1 MTMAEQVAKP
11 HIALLPSPGIGHL
24 VPLLEFA
31 KHLVV
36 HHNVHVSFLIMSSGE
51 VSAIQDQLLDSSTLP
66 PDLHVIHLPQVN
78 ISPSLNDD
86 TSLIT
91 QLSRVCQ
98 ESLKHLREILVE
110 LNLPKAL
117 IVDMFS
123 TDAILICKELGVPVY
138 SFFTS
143 NTKGLAWVFY
153 LARFMKEFRFAGL
166 PNLIHVP
173 GCESVGIDEL
183 PENILDVGDDVMR
196 HFKRLSMVSGIFVN
210 TWEDLE
216 SKSSWQNGIKND
228 PFYKTL
234 PAPPIYPV
242 GPVIKRDE
250 AVAKSDD
257 YIVSWLD
264 NQSPNSV
271 LLVSLGSGGTLTSE
285 QMSELALG
293 LEMSKQKFMWVVRK
307 PNDFTSSGTF
317 FNAGRGDDD
326 PLSYLPEGFV
336 ERTAGAGL
344 VVPTWAP
351 QVAILRHEATGGFL
365 SHCGWNSTLESLVH
379 GVPMIAWPLYAEQKM
394 NAASLIKEIEIAV
407 KPLAVA
413 TEAGGKS
420 SVVKREEV
428 ERVVRLLMESEEG
441 KLMRVK
447 ANELKETAAKAFKPG
462 GSSYELVSSIVKS
475 WN

>member
-1 MTMAEQVAKP
+1 MTFAEQVAKR

-24 VPLLEFA
+24 IPLLEFA

-36 HHNVHVSFLIMSSGE
+36 NQNVHVSFLVISSGE
-51 VSAIQDQLLDSSTLP
+51 VSAIQDQLLHDSTLP

-78 ISPSLNDD
+78 ISPSLDEN

-91 QLSRVCQ
+91 QLSRICQ
-98 ESLKHLREILVE
+98 ESLKHLSKTLE

-117 IVDMFS
+117 VIDMFT
-123 TDAILICKELGVPVY
+123 TDAIPVCKDLGVPVY
-138 SFFTS
+138 SFFTCS
-143 NTKGLAWVFY
+143 TKALAWAFY
-153 LARFMKEFRFAGL
+153 VSRFKKECGRD
-166 PNLIHVP
+166 VP
-173 GCESVGIDEL
+173 GCASLGIDEL
-183 PENILDVGDDVMR
+183 PGAFLNMGDEDMR
-196 HFKRLSMVSGIFVN
+196 HFTRLTMVSGIFVN

-216 SKSSWQNGIKND
+216 SKSSWLNGIKND

-234 PAPPIYPV
+234 PAPPVYPV
-242 GPVIKRDE
+242 GPLIKRDE
-250 AVAKSDD
+250 AVAKSHD

-285 QMSELALG
+285 QMRELALG
-293 LEMSKQKFMWVVRK
+293 LEMSKQKFVWVVRK

-317 FNAGRGDDD
+317 FNAGRDEDD

-344 VVPTWAP
+344 VVPSWAP

-379 GVPMIAWPLYAEQKM
+379 GIPMIAWPLYAEQKM

-407 KPLAVA
+407 KPSAVDA
-413 TEAGGKS
+413 DAGGKR
-420 SVVKREEV
+420 VVKREEV
-428 ERVVRLLMESEEG
+428 ERVVRLLMESEQG

-447 ANELKETAAKAFKPG
+447 ANELKETAAKAMKPG